1 MQEANWA
8 SWGAGISPPRQCLLV
23 GFCNY
28 GKLSGGGGGGL
39 SGQLQPV
46 GGSSC
51 LEEGVWAAGSSAAS
65 LGWLQAVS
73 SDIPEMS
80 GKNEF
85 SCLGNGPKDSCLM
98 LGPGGDQR
106 RQRRASEIV
115 EIVSAGLT
123 SLGCCCCF

>member
-1 MQEANWA
+1 M
-8 SWGAGISPPRQCLLV
+8 

-28 GKLSGGGGGGL
+28 GKLSRGGGGGGL

-51 LEEGVWAAGSSAAS
+51 LEEGVWAAGSHRPFSDSSAAS

-80 GKNEF
+80 GKSEF

-98 LGPGGDQR
+98 VGPGGDQR